1 MISQST
7 QVDSFK
13 TLERTFCVERIH
25 LLKKQWLMKGNHF
38 FFFYFFFWDCTVVN
52 RNRNV
57 SLFLWRTRSNSTS
70 FKLKM
75 YLIFQT
81 ILNLFFY
88 WLLFFFVVFSTNRVC
103 KAKSISF
110 NKIVDIWFSKRP
122 LCQLSHEKVRVL
134 WPFY

>member
-1 MISQST
+1 MFPVNDQSVEKFVRNSLPQSGWYLMFNKIDFPVYSGWFFQNLRT
-7 QVDSFK
+7 NFLCWKNPPPEK
-13 TLERTFCVERIH
+13 TVAHER
-25 LLKKQWLMKGNHF
+25 QPF
-38 FFFYFFFWDCTVVN
+38 FFFLFFFWDCTVVN

-103 KAKSISF
+103 K
-110 NKIVDIWFSKRP
+110 
-122 LCQLSHEKVRVL
+122 
-134 WPFY
+134 Y